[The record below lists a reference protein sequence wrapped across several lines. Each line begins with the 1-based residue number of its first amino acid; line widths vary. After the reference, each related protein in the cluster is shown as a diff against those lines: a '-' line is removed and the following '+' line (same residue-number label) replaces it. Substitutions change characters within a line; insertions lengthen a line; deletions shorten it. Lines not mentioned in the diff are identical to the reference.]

1 MRPWR
6 SGSRP
11 DAIAARYNLAK
22 HGLDDTTEAEIAHEC
37 SSDAIGALRPYF
49 ADIAG
54 RGEDS
59 TTYLNLTISV
69 MWEYSER
76 GVRGFNFSVWEAM
89 RTAEDFIDA
98 YT

>member
-1 MRPWR
+1 MNAPATP
-6 SGSRP
+6 S
-11 DAIAARYNLAK
+11 ARCA
-22 HGLDDTTEAEIAHEC
+22 
-37 SSDAIGALRPYF
+37 YF

-59 TTYLNLTISV
+59 TAYLNLTISV
-69 MWEYSER
+69 MREYSER

>member
-1 MRPWR
+1 M
-6 SGSRP
+6 P

-22 HGLDDTTEAEIAHEC
+22 HGLDDTTEAEIAYEC

-54 RGEDS
+54 HGEDS
-59 TTYLNLTISV
+59 TAYLNLTISV
-69 MWEYSER
+69 MREYSER

>member
-1 MRPWR
+1 MA
-6 SGSRP
+6 SRTHIVGLIVP
-11 DAIAARYNLAK
+11 NL
-22 HGLDDTTEAEIAHEC
+22 TN
-37 SSDAIGALRPYF
+37 PYF

-59 TTYLNLTISV
+59 TAYLNLTISV
-69 MWEYSER
+69 MQEYSER